1 MQQRAATARRPAG
14 PNSKPKPKA
23 KPAPEAEPPLFT
35 DEAEEEDAPVEFQSL
50 DDEAADAKAKAK
62 RPARSTVQLPPPS
75 DHAEHMEIA
84 ESTPLH
90 PTWAAALL
98 AGIAALLF
106 FGSIVSVA
114 AAVTSD
120 FTWYFGA
127 AAVVTLMFS
136 VFLFVLL
143 VAGRS
148 RTIRRIAM
156 SRFDVTRQLSAT
168 EVIQG
173 DVLRVRL
180 DASRCS
186 WPEGLVV
193 RIREAPV
200 PGFETGAAVV
210 LKQPRIVD
218 FKARAQRRGKQ
229 PFTGVEVLM
238 RDEVGLWEHS
248 RIYRL
253 EDWVEVRPGL
263 PALQLRSMLTARS
276 AFPDGAPRA
285 LVHLFRDVEH
295 ESLRDYS
302 PGDRMKDVDWKRMSA
317 TQRMMVRDVK
327 NESLNVGLILVDAGA
342 SMRLVE
348 GGRRNLDAALES
360 ASEIIEEAARRNHQ
374 IGLVA
379 FDESRVIEEVRPSR
393 SRTLPVD
400 VQEAFQRLA
409 DRRPPSKVR
418 KEEEPEPLAVR
429 LQRVL
434 RGMAGSQMGVLLLTD
449 LETVDESVIQLMS
462 RLGGGG
468 TKVGALILPQP
479 SMDAKRAAYRKHGV
493 KPPQGYRGGVHR
505 RELREVLSVQGI
517 ETMDIVVA

>member
-1 MQQRAATARRPAG
+1 MNDVEAFG
-14 PNSKPKPKA
+14 VS
-23 KPAPEAEPPLFT
+23 EAEGSEG
-35 DEAEEEDAPVEFQSL
+35 DEEVVEFESL
-50 DDEAADAKAKAK
+50 DDADAGAGRKARKGAK
-62 RPARSTVQLPPPS
+62 RVAKPPRPDLNPPPAS
-75 DHAEHMEIA
+75 DHAEHMDLVD
-84 ESTPLH
+84 STPLH

-98 AGIAALLF
+98 AGLAALLF
-106 FGSIVSVA
+106 FAFMVSVA
-114 AAVTSD
+114 AAITSA
-120 FTWYFGA
+120 FRWYFGA

-136 VFLFVLL
+136 VFLFSLL
-143 VAGRS
+143 IAGRS
-148 RTIRRIAM
+148 RTRRRIAM
-156 SRFDVTRQLSAT
+156 ARFDVKRQLSAS

-180 DASRCS
+180 DASGCS

-193 RIREAPV
+193 RLREAPV
-200 PGFETGAAVV
+200 PGFETGSSIV

-229 PFTGVEVLM
+229 AFAGVEVLM

-248 RIYRL
+248 RIYKL

-295 ESLRDYS
+295 ESLRDYM
-302 PGDRMKDVDWKRMSA
+302 PGDRMKDVDWKRMST

-342 SMRLVE
+342 SMRLVQ
-348 GGRRNLDAALES
+348 GGKRNLDAALEA

-379 FDESRVIEEVRPSR
+379 FDESRVVEEVRPSR
-393 SRTLPVD
+393 SRVLPIE

-409 DRRPPSKVR
+409 DRRPLSQAR
-418 KEEEPEPLAVR
+418 KDPDPEPLAVR

-434 RGMAGSQMGVLLLTD
+434 RGMAGSQMGVILLTD
-449 LETVDESVIQLMS
+449 LETVDEAVIQLMS

-479 SMDAKRAAYRKHGV
+479 SMDAKRAAYRKFGV
-493 KPPQGYRGGVHR
+493 RPPQGYRGAVHR

-517 ETMDIVVA
+517 ETMDILVD